1 MEIKCAMFLS
11 SQTTLNADCLLFAS
25 RLVSQLKAFSRLLLI
40 TYEEETTYATEEKL
54 FSNSMNSLLGILTH
68 AQRTVNTPTQT
79 HILCAFLFIIIG
91 LISGH

>member
-1 MEIKCAMFLS
+1 MRHVSLLTDNTEYRLTLIHLS
-11 SQTTLNADCLLFAS
+11 T
-25 RLVSQLKAFSRLLLI
+25 RLKAFSRLLLI

-54 FSNSMNSLLGILTH
+54 FSNSMNLLLGILTH